1 MAVLCF
7 VALQLQL
14 GYGEL
19 KHTLSLLLHIKSVQH
34 LTDPDNT
41 MPLVYTSVTCSS
53 NKSIARVCIVTS
65 NVPDLVLY
73 PDTCTE
79 G

>member
-19 KHTLSLLLHIKSVQH
+19 KL
-34 LTDPDNT
+34 D
-41 MPLVYTSVTCSS
+41 
-53 NKSIARVCIVTS
+53 IVTIAAS
-65 NVPDLVLY
+65 GKCPVFSIFLHV
-73 PDTCTE
+73 
-79 G
+79 